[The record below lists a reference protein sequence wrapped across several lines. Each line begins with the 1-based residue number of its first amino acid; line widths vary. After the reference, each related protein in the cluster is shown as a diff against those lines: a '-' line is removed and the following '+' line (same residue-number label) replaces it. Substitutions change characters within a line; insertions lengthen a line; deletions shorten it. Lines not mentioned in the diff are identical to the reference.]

1 MQIKKDKL
9 TSAIRKK
16 LIEGKDIKQSSIKVI
31 NVSDVQKS
39 GMEKLFKGLLK
50 ANSPEIKN

>member
-9 TSAIRKK
+9 TSVIRKK

-31 NVSDVQKS
+31 NVSDVQKG

>member
-16 LIEGKDIKQSSIKVI
+16 LIEGEDIKQSSIKVI
-31 NVSDVQKS
+31 NVSDVQKG

>member
-31 NVSDVQKS
+31 NVSDVQKG